1 MINSFILDAGSKSPA
16 VRKFAVPSWASL
28 DKGQHRDSFLFLGPA
43 ATFGALPC
51 WSTLTTN
58 PHNELSVSL
67 QTCRY
72 AASACMQLVL
82 SNTCSHSR
90 PGDAERR
97 EPIGRVWRLLVLH
110 LGVADA
116 AVVAMLADDGGLR
129 LLQLELSRHAVE
141 EERLAPLDHTGHL

>member
-1 MINSFILDAGSKSPA
+1 
-16 VRKFAVPSWASL
+16 
-28 DKGQHRDSFLFLGPA
+28 
-43 ATFGALPC
+43 
-51 WSTLTTN
+51 
-58 PHNELSVSL
+58 
-67 QTCRY
+67 
-72 AASACMQLVL
+72 MQLVL

-90 PGDAERR
+90 PEGAERR